1 MSPLMLPLALDELL
15 TTTRSVRK
23 RLDLERPVARDLI
36 ERCIDIAVQAP
47 NGSNQ
52 QYWRWV
58 IVDDP
63 TLRQRVAN
71 LYRAGMQQQIDNPG
85 YRRDVDYT
93 TPEALRIGA
102 SVGHLAEHLHQVPAL
117 VIPVMDG
124 KVEGLDAFAQASHWG
139 SILPAVW
146 NFLLAL
152 RAHGLG
158 SSWTTVHLH
167 KASEMA
173 ALLGIPHNSTTQ
185 VGLFPIAYTLGTDF
199 KPAARKPAREI
210 IGWNG
215 WQVENNA
222 T

>member
-1 MSPLMLPLALDELL
+1 MADDTLPLSLEELL

-23 RLDLERPVARDLI
+23 RLDLARPVARDLI
-36 ERCIDIAVQAP
+36 ERCIDLAVQAP

-63 TLRQRVAN
+63 AVRSRVAE
-71 LYRAGMQQQIDNPG
+71 LYRAGMQHQIENPG

-93 TPEALRIGA
+93 TAEAQRIGA
-102 SVGHLAEHLHQVPAL
+102 SVGYLAEHLQDVPAL
-117 VIPVMDG
+117 VIPVMSG
-124 KVEGLDAFAQASHWG
+124 KILGADVFSQASHWG

-146 NFLLAL
+146 NFMLAL

-158 SSWTTVHLH
+158 SAWTTVHLH
-167 KASEMA
+167 REREMA
-173 ALLGIPHNSTTQ
+173 ELLGIPFDNTTQ
-185 VGLFPIAYTLGTDF
+185 AGLFPIAYTLGTDF

-210 IGWNG
+210 IGWNH
-215 WQVENNA
+215 W
-222 T
+222 